1 MWTMRGV
8 VGYGQCLQA
17 ADEEGLWRPGCN
29 NGLAELCGVL
39 AGPIRPDIHGTSR
52 DSDIGNRV

>member
-17 ADEEGLWRPGCN
+17 AEEEGLWRPGCN

-39 AGPIRPDIHGTSR
+39 AGPIRSEIHGE
-52 DSDIGNRV
+52 RVEITT